1 MTRVRSAWL
10 RGLVLAGAAGVT
22 GLALAQSAARPLDES
37 QPPELAPDDGRDA
50 LRRRMSRHGAML
62 DALASATLL
71 LDHRRIAGLA
81 AGLERDTGLGAWPG
95 PDAGVAGRKPLE
107 RLEAELRARA
117 RTLADVAR
125 RADDAA
131 LPAAF
136 GSLMETCVQCH
147 HRALE
152 AGPGQKTAPR

>member
-1 MTRVRSAWL
+1 MRMSI
-10 RGLVLAGAAGVT
+10 GAA
-22 GLALAQSAARPLDES
+22 LALAVVAGTSLAQSGARPLDDS
-37 QPPELAPDDGRDA
+37 QPPELTPDDGRGA

-71 LDHRRIAGLA
+71 LDRRKVAELA

-95 PDAGVAGRKPLE
+95 PDAGVAARTQLE
-107 RLEAELRARA
+107 RLESQLRARA
-117 RTLADVAR
+117 HTLADVAQR
-125 RADDAA
+125 GADAE

-147 HRALE
+147 LRALPAR
-152 AGPGQKTAPR
+152 AGQANSPR